1 MKSMPASSA
10 ICARR
15 LQSGQLPDQ
24 RSGTMVTARPDEQ
37 LAPNRPICSLL
48 SEYMARRDC
57 REAAC
62 TGVTFSFSPPPT
74 LVSTRVGEG
83 QGWGSGGFIKVS
95 TLSRHL
101 LLPHPNP
108 PHEGEGKVSRLV
120 ERRAHP
126 RHHLGRRVG
135 ERRDRGLD
143 LLAAERIDL
152 EADLGDVR
160 DKTFVLHG
168 GIEG

>member
-48 SEYMARRDC
+48 LAYMARRDC

-62 TGVTFSFSPPPT
+62 TGVTFFFFPSP
-74 LVSTRVGEG
+74 LWGGAGV
-83 QGWGSGGFIKVS
+83 GSGGFIKAS

-101 LLPHPNP
+101 PLPP
-108 PHEGEGKVSRLV
+108 PTLPTR
-120 ERRAHP
+120 
-126 RHHLGRRVG
+126 GREKLYGWLSAARTRSPTPG
-135 ERRDRGLD
+135 GD
-143 LLAAERIDL
+143 LAIA
-152 EADLGDVR
+152 
-160 DKTFVLHG
+160 
-168 GIEG
+168 